1 MKSTLI
7 STVGT
12 SLLKPNLLGLPDDP
26 ADSTWLQRQPASD
39 RDALRP
45 ECIEALKTATVK
57 QDAKA
62 IAQALYRLPASTRL
76 CGAEINSIADLIG
89 HAFAVENARLCFCH
103 SDTDDGRLVAEILRH
118 YFTLRGHSV
127 ELLSIDDLQDRDAK
141 RFRTKGLRHLTKQ
154 ICRLIRTYGAEHCA
168 INATGGYKAQI
179 AIGVMMGQALS
190 VPVYYK
196 HEFFSEIIAFP
207 PMPVSLDHALWLRH
221 SGLLGALDR
230 SQDVLNEAEVIEDDW
245 EEALE
250 TLVERVEIDGQVF
263 VELSPAGQ
271 VFHESFKGRFES
283 ERDQLLPPAFVGRK
297 PPPSL
302 NDHNWGH
309 ARESIQRFM
318 QRITDEVPYV
328 CTCRTCY
335 WNKELGRTSIFR
347 LTGDFIEATYSN
359 GSWTVKIAVETTAS
373 TAGQRAACIA
383 DLNQRLADWL

>member
-1 MKSTLI
+1 MKNTLI

-12 SLLKPNLLGLPDDP
+12 SLLKPNLLGLPADP
-26 ADSTWLQRQPASD
+26 ADPGWLSRQPPAD
-39 RDALRP
+39 QPVLTAERVA
-45 ECIEALKTATVK
+45 ALKDATSA

-62 IAQALYRLPASTRL
+62 IAQTLSHLPATTRL
-76 CGAEINSIADLIG
+76 CGAEINSIADLIARG
-89 HAFAVENARLCFCH
+89 FAVEDCRLCFCH
-103 SDTDDGRLVAEILRH
+103 SDTDDGRLVAAILKQ
-118 YFTLRGHSV
+118 YFLLRGHSV

-141 RFRTKGLRHLTKQ
+141 RFRTKGLRNLTKV
-154 ICRLIRTYGAEHCA
+154 ICRLIRSYGAEHCA

-179 AIGVMMGQALS
+179 AIGVMMGQALA

-196 HEFFSEIIAFP
+196 HELFSEIIAFP
-207 PMPVSLDHALWLRH
+207 PMPVSLDHDLWLRH
-221 SGLLGALDR
+221 SGLLSALDR
-230 SQDVLNEAEVIEDDW
+230 SEEVLKASEVIEDDW

-250 TLVERVEIDGQVF
+250 TLVERVEIDGQLF
-263 VELSPAGQ
+263 VELSPTGQ
-271 VFHESFKGRFES
+271 VFHETFKGRFDS
-283 ERDQLLPPAFVGRK
+283 ERDQLLPPAFIGRK

-335 WNKELGRTSIFR
+335 WNKELGRVSAFR
-347 LTGDFIEATYSN
+347 ITGDLIEATLSN

-373 TAGQRAACIA
+373 TAGQRAACVA
-383 DLNQRLADWL
+383 DLNRRLPDWL